1 MPENKQDYR
10 NFTFQD
16 AVARLSIKDRE
27 TYLRLEAS
35 SATLGKFIHKDC
47 PMDEAREDLHR
58 YLSQPYESRGVGR
71 DTVIHHY
78 VPSVE
83 NEKIEDL
90 YMLLQKKYRSTEQQ
104 LNHMKADLR
113 KVVDYENSV
122 ISAEKRNKYA
132 AYKDALVQYNVEMG
146 EYRLQFEKYLEDER
160 IALSKVKFSIPKA
173 LEGTMEYLNNLGAL

>member
-1 MPENKQDYR
+1 
-10 NFTFQD
+10 
-16 AVARLSIKDRE
+16 
-27 TYLRLEAS
+27 
-35 SATLGKFIHKDC
+35 
-47 PMDEAREDLHR
+47 
-58 YLSQPYESRGVGR
+58 
-71 DTVIHHY
+71 
-78 VPSVE
+78 
-83 NEKIEDL
+83 
-90 YMLLQKKYRSTEQQ
+90 
-104 LNHMKADLR
+104 MKADLR